1 MKNSTVNLKRNYV
14 FKLTYQL
21 LSLLVPL
28 VTTPYVSRALGADGI
43 GKYSYAS
50 SVMTYFTMFA
60 ALGTITYGTRE
71 IARCRDDKQLLSNA
85 FWGIELMTVCTSLV
99 STAFWIILICL
110 SAEYKFIFAALI
122 PLLIATAADISW
134 LYTGLEKVH
143 YTVSINLIC
152 KIAGVIAVFAFIKGK
167 DDLLLYVLIMSAVTC
182 AGNMSM
188 WVFLPGIVTRP
199 QIRKSNIYRHFR
211 ETLKYFVTS
220 VAISIYTVLDKT
232 MIGVLT
238 QDSLEN
244 GYYEQ
249 ACKIINFA
257 KPVAFSS
264 LNDIMAPRM
273 AYLFA
278 KGQKEEISE
287 RINFSLGIELLLS
300 VGCCFGLIA
309 IADEFVPF
317 FFGTEYGPVVPLLR
331 LMSPILIFICI
342 STCLGSHYYVPSGNI
357 MSGTRLTIVGSIVN
371 ILVNVP
377 MIMLL
382 RAKGAV
388 VASLLAEGVIAV
400 LYAVFCRKKVQYTD
414 IWHQLYKKLIAG
426 GIMCLL
432 CLWIKTV
439 IHCAPFL
446 LLLIQVLSGAIFY
459 VIELTLMKDEAML
472 LIYEMMANKMNKR
485 KVVSR
490 DE

>member
-1 MKNSTVNLKRNYV
+1 MKNSPVNLKQNYV

-28 VTTPYVSRALGADGI
+28 VTTPYVSRVLGADGI

-85 FWGIELMTVCTSLV
+85 FWGIELMTVFTSLV
-99 STAFWIILICL
+99 STAFWLILICL
-110 SAEYKFIFAALI
+110 STEYRYIFMVLL
-122 PLLIATAADISW
+122 PLLVATAADISW

-167 DDLLLYVLIMSAVTC
+167 EDLLLYVLIMSAVTC
-182 AGNMSM
+182 IGNMSM

-199 QIRKSNIYRHFR
+199 QIRKANIGRHFR
-211 ETLKYFVTS
+211 ETMKYFVTS

-238 QDSLEN
+238 HDSLEN

-249 ACKIINFA
+249 ACKIINIA

-264 LNDIMAPRM
+264 LNDVMAPRM

-278 KGQKEEISE
+278 RGQKEEISE

-309 IADEFVPF
+309 IADVFVPF
-317 FFGTEYGPVVPLLR
+317 FFGAEYGPVVPLLR

-377 MIMLL
+377 TIILL
-382 RAKGAV
+382 GAKGAV

-400 LYAVFCRKKVQYTD
+400 LYAVFCKKKIKYKS

-426 GIMCLL
+426 ALMLSWCF
-432 CLWIKTV
+432 WIGAVLRCDTV
-439 IHCAPFL
+439 L
-446 LLLIQVLSGAIFY
+446 TLIIEVISGAAVY
-459 VIELTLMKDEAML
+459 VGLLTVMKDETVAL
-472 LIYEMMANKMNKR
+472 AYKVTVARLKR
-485 KVVSR
+485 
-490 DE
+490 